1 MALKTSFAVNILTN
15 FGKIL
20 IRMSTKNLLFLLCSL
35 PTVVFAQNINSDTT
49 NIDEVLIQENRFQI
63 PFNQHSRNIQVLTQ
77 KDLKNLPS
85 TSINEVLR
93 YVSGLDIRQRGP
105 FGTQAD
111 IGIDGGS
118 FDQTL
123 LLINGVKLSD
133 PQTGHHML
141 NIPIP
146 LEAIE
151 RIEILRGPASRMYG
165 INALTGAVNI
175 VTKKVDH
182 NSVYAHLYSGSSF
195 KKVEEEDKSG
205 IYYGSGIQ
213 VGGTL
218 NAQKHQ
224 HQLYATKEHSNG
236 QRYNT
241 GSNNERLHYQNNI
254 ILNQDNR
261 IQMMAGYI
269 NNKFGANGFYA
280 APGDKNSEEIVETF
294 LSSITSQHQ
303 INEKWYLSPR
313 INYRYNEDDY
323 RYFKDDLSKGRSQH
337 YTHSFSGELHA
348 YRQSKYGDLGLGVES
363 RHESIN
369 SSNIGDHNRNN
380 LGMFTEFRSTYF
392 RNFIF
397 NLGAYI
403 NYNTDYDW
411 QVFPG
416 LDISYLIND
425 HWKISASSG
434 TSQRIPTFT
443 DLYLNQRP
451 GNIGNPDLKSEN
463 AWQNEISTS
472 FQKNSLTLKGGYF
485 YRDIDNFIDWV
496 RASTEEP
503 FQAQNLGNNKTHGIF
518 SNILYTHKITDSKN
532 INFNFSYTYLNPSI
546 INDYKNTIIKY
557 GIESLKHQAIG
568 TISFQTG
575 NWAFSTANRLLER
588 SSKNSYFVSDARISF
603 QKSSYMIYTDMQ
615 NIFDAQYI
623 EVGAVPMPS
632 RWATLGFRYRLAVKK

>member
-1 MALKTSFAVNILTN
+1 MALKTSFDLIILTN
-15 FGKIL
+15 FGKNL
-20 IRMSTKNLLFLLCSL
+20 IKMSTKNFLILIFSF
-35 PTVVFAQNINSDTT
+35 PTFVFAQSLNSDTT
-49 NIDEVLIQENRFQI
+49 KINEVVIQENRFQI

-77 KDLKNLPS
+77 RDLKNLPS

-165 INALTGAVNI
+165 INALTGAINI
-175 VTKKVDH
+175 VTKQVDQ
-182 NSVYAHLYSGSSF
+182 NSIYANLYTGSSF
-195 KKVEEEDKSG
+195 KKTEEEEKSG
-205 IYYGSGIQ
+205 IYYGSGVQI
-213 VGGTL
+213 GGSFYKK
-218 NAQKHQ
+218 NHQ

-241 GSNNERLHYQNNI
+241 ASDNERIHYQNNI
-254 ILNQDNR
+254 ILNSDNR

-269 NNKFGANGFYA
+269 NNQFGANGFYA
-280 APGDKNSEEIVETF
+280 APGDKNAEELVETF
-294 LSSITSQHQ
+294 LSSISSQHQ
-303 INEKWYLSPR
+303 INEKWYLNPR

-323 RYFKDDLSKGRSQH
+323 RYYKDDLSKGRSQH
-337 YTHSFSGELHA
+337 YTHSLSAEMHA
-348 YRQSKYGDLGLGVES
+348 YRQSKYGDLGLGVET

-380 LGMFTEFRSTYF
+380 LGLFTEFRSTYF
-392 RNFIF
+392 RKIIF
-397 NLGAYI
+397 NLGAYV

-411 QVFPG
+411 QIFPG
-416 LDISYLIND
+416 LDISYFIND
-425 HWKISASSG
+425 NWKISASSG

-451 GNIGNPDLKSEN
+451 GNIGNPNLKSEN
-463 AWQNEISTS
+463 AWQNEVNAS
-472 FQKNSLTLKGGYF
+472 FQKNGLTVKAGYF
-485 YRDIDNFIDWV
+485 YRDIDNFIDWI
-496 RASTEEP
+496 RASTDEP
-503 FQAQNLGNNKTHGIF
+503 YQAQNLGNNKTHGIF
-518 SNILYTHKITDSKN
+518 TNLIFNHKISDSKN
-532 INFNFSYTYLNPSI
+532 LNLNFSYNYLNPSI
-546 INDYKNTIIKY
+546 VNDYKNTIIKY
-557 GIESLKHQAIG
+557 GIESLRHQAIG
-568 TISFQTG
+568 SISFQTG
-575 NWAFSTANRLLER
+575 NWTFSSANRFLKR
-588 SSKNSYFVSDARISF
+588 ISNNSYFVSDARIAF
-603 QKSSYMIYTDMQ
+603 QKSKYTIYSDFQ
-615 NIFDAQYI
+615 NIFNAEYI

-632 RWATLGFRYRLAVKK
+632 RWATLGFKYNIAF